1 MLPEYSKAYKKPNAA
16 SNMALGFGYIRTEK
30 RSNEPNQLLLTSKV
44 TEWLLQKL
52 GRECDFKILPIFGNF
67 VRNNTIHLFTSGNVA
82 IKDTL
87 V

>member
-1 MLPEYSKAYKKPNAA
+1 MLPEYSKAYKKPDAA

-52 GRECDFKILPIFGNF
+52 GENVTSRFCQS
-67 VRNNTIHLFTSGNVA
+67 NTIHLFTSGNVA
-82 IKDTL
+82 IKGTL